1 MHPNHSNKRG
11 RFSYLAMR
19 GLFGHRH
26 GHGAFGGG
34 GFGGGFG
41 PDDEGGRGGPGGFGP
56 GGVGANGFG
65 GGRRGKRFS
74 GDELRLMVLAL
85 LAEGPQHGYQLIRAF
100 TEKSREAY
108 VPSPGVLYPLLSLLA
123 DMGLAE
129 EIAGGGARRS
139 FALTDAGKAEIE
151 AKKAEIEAAFARL
164 SAMAEQASRTDAAPV
179 RRAMMNLRTATVQRL
194 TRDGGDTEL
203 ALKIAKLLDDAAQA
217 IERL

>member
-1 MHPNHSNKRG
+1 MHSHHTNKRG
-11 RFSYLAMR
+11 RFAHEAIRS
-19 GLFGHRH
+19 LFGHRH
-26 GHGAFGGG
+26 GHGPFGGG
-34 GFGGGFG
+34 GFG
-41 PDDEGGRGGPGGFGP
+41 PDGEGGRGGPGGF
-56 GGVGANGFG
+56 

-85 LAEGPQHGYQLIRAF
+85 LAERPQHGYQLIRAF
-100 TEKSREAY
+100 TEKSGEAY
-108 VPSPGVLYPLLSLLA
+108 APSPGVLYPLLSLLA

-129 EIAGGGARRS
+129 EIANDEKGSGGARRS

-164 SAMAEQASRTDAAPV
+164 LAMAEQASRTDAAPV

-194 TRDGGDTEL
+194 TRDGGDDEL

>member
-1 MHPNHSNKRG
+1 MHFHHNKRG
-11 RFSYLAMR
+11 RFGHHAMR

-26 GHGAFGGG
+26 GHGPFGGG
-34 GFGGGFG
+34 GFG
-41 PDDEGGRGGPGGFGP
+41 PEGDHERGGPGGFG
-56 GGVGANGFG
+56 GGFG

-100 TEKSREAY
+100 SEKSGEAY
-108 VPSPGVLYPLLSLLA
+108 APSPGVLYPLLSLLA

-129 EIAGGGARRS
+129 EIAGNGARRS

-151 AKKAEIEAAFARL
+151 ARQTEIDAAFARL
-164 SAMAEQASRTDAAPV
+164 AAMAEQATRTDAAPV

-203 ALKIAKLLDDAAQA
+203 ALRIAKLLDDAAQA

>member
-1 MHPNHSNKRG
+1 MHCNHTNKRG
-11 RFSYLAMR
+11 RFAHEAIR
-19 GLFGHRH
+19 GLFGHRN
-26 GHGAFGGG
+26 GHGPFGGG
-34 GFGGGFG
+34 GFGQDG
-41 PDDEGGRGGPGGFGP
+41 EGGRDGPGGFG
-56 GGVGANGFG
+56 GGP

-100 TEKSREAY
+100 TEKSGEAY
-108 VPSPGVLYPLLSLLA
+108 APSPGVLYPLLSLLA
-123 DMGLAE
+123 DMGLAK

-139 FALTDAGKAEIE
+139 FSLTDAGKAEIE
-151 AKKAEIEAAFARL
+151 AKKAETDAAFARL
-164 SAMAEQASRTDAAPV
+164 AAMAEHASRTDAAPV

-194 TRDGGDTEL
+194 TRDGGNTEL

>member
-1 MHPNHSNKRG
+1 MHFHHTNKRG
-11 RFSYLAMR
+11 RFAHEAIR

-26 GHGAFGGG
+26 GHGPFGGG

-41 PDDEGGRGGPGGFGP
+41 AERDHERGPGGFGP
-56 GGVGANGFG
+56 

-100 TEKSREAY
+100 TEKSGEAY
-108 VPSPGVLYPLLSLLA
+108 APSPGVLYPLLSLFA

-129 EIAGGGARRS
+129 EIAGNGARRS

-151 AKKAEIEAAFARL
+151 AKKAEIDTAFARL

>member
-1 MHPNHSNKRG
+1 MHFHHTNKRG
-11 RFSYLAMR
+11 RFAHEAIR

-26 GHGAFGGG
+26 GHGPFGASGFGG

-41 PDDEGGRGGPGGFGP
+41 PGGDHERGPGGFGP
-56 GGVGANGFG
+56 GGFG
-65 GGRRGKRFS
+65 PGGRRGKRFS

-100 TEKSREAY
+100 TEKSGEAY
-108 VPSPGVLYPLLSLLA
+108 APSPGVLYPLLSLLA

-129 EIAGGGARRS
+129 EIEGGGARRS

-151 AKKAEIEAAFARL
+151 ARKAEIEAAFARL
-164 SAMAEQASRTDAAPV
+164 AAMAEHASRTDAAPV
-179 RRAMMNLRTATVQRL
+179 RRAMMNLRTATMQRL

>member
-1 MHPNHSNKRG
+1 MHSHHTNKRG
-11 RFSYLAMR
+11 RFAHEAIRS
-19 GLFGHRH
+19 LFGHRH
-26 GHGAFGGG
+26 GHGPFGGG
-34 GFGGGFG
+34 GFG
-41 PDDEGGRGGPGGFGP
+41 PDGEGGRGGPGGF
-56 GGVGANGFG
+56 

-100 TEKSREAY
+100 TEKSGEAY
-108 VPSPGVLYPLLSLLA
+108 APSPGVLYPLLSLLA

-129 EIAGGGARRS
+129 EIANDERGSGGARRS

-151 AKKAEIEAAFARL
+151 AKKAEIDAAFARL
-164 SAMAEQASRTDAAPV
+164 VAMAEQASRTDAAPV

-194 TRDGGDTEL
+194 TRDGGDDEL

>member
-1 MHPNHSNKRG
+1 MHCNHTNKRG
-11 RFSYLAMR
+11 RFAHEAIR

-26 GHGAFGGG
+26 GHGPFGGG

-41 PDDEGGRGGPGGFGP
+41 PDGEGGRDGPGGFG
-56 GGVGANGFG
+56 GGP

-100 TEKSREAY
+100 TEKSGEAY
-108 VPSPGVLYPLLSLLA
+108 APSPGVLYPLLSLFA

-139 FALTDAGKAEIE
+139 FSLTDAGKAEIE
-151 AKKAEIEAAFARL
+151 AKKAETDAAFARL
-164 SAMAEQASRTDAAPV
+164 AAMAEHASRTDAAPV

-194 TRDGGDTEL
+194 TRDGGNTEL

>member
-1 MHPNHSNKRG
+1 MHFHNNKRG
-11 RFSYLAMR
+11 RFAHEAIR

-26 GHGAFGGG
+26 GHGPFGGG

-41 PDDEGGRGGPGGFGP
+41 PDGEGGRGGPGGFG
-56 GGVGANGFG
+56 GGP

-100 TEKSREAY
+100 TEKSGEAY
-108 VPSPGVLYPLLSLLA
+108 APSPGVLYPLLSLLA

-129 EIAGGGARRS
+129 EIAGNGARRS

-151 AKKAEIEAAFARL
+151 AKKAEIDAAFARL
-164 SAMAEQASRTDAAPV
+164 AAMAEHASRTDAAPV

-194 TRDGGDTEL
+194 TREGGDDEL
-203 ALKIAKLLDDAAQA
+203 ALKIAKLLDNAAQA

>member
-1 MHPNHSNKRG
+1 MHSHHNSKRG
-11 RFSYLAMR
+11 RFAHEAIR

-26 GHGAFGGG
+26 GHGPFGGG
-34 GFGGGFG
+34 GFGG
-41 PDDEGGRGGPGGFGP
+41 DQEGGRGGPGGFG
-56 GGVGANGFG
+56 GGP

-100 TEKSREAY
+100 TEKSGEAY
-108 VPSPGVLYPLLSLLA
+108 APSPGVLYPLLSLLA

-129 EIAGGGARRS
+129 EIAGNGARRS

-164 SAMAEQASRTDAAPV
+164 TAMAEQASRTDAAPV

-194 TRDGGDTEL
+194 TRDGGDEEL
-203 ALKIAKLLDDAAQA
+203 TLKIAKLLDDAAQA

>member
-1 MHPNHSNKRG
+1 MHFNHTNKRG
-11 RFSYLAMR
+11 RFAHEAMR
-19 GLFGHRH
+19 DLFGHRH
-26 GHGAFGGG
+26 GHGPFGGG

-41 PDDEGGRGGPGGFGP
+41 PDGEGGRDGPGGFG
-56 GGVGANGFG
+56 GGP

-100 TEKSREAY
+100 TEKSGEAY
-108 VPSPGVLYPLLSLLA
+108 APSPGVLYPLLSLLA

-139 FALTDAGKAEIE
+139 FSLTDAGKAEIE
-151 AKKAEIEAAFARL
+151 AKKAETDAAFARL
-164 SAMAEQASRTDAAPV
+164 AAMAEHASRTDAAPV

-194 TRDGGDTEL
+194 TRDGGNTEL

>member
-1 MHPNHSNKRG
+1 MHFHHTNKRG
-11 RFSYLAMR
+11 RFAHEAIR

-26 GHGAFGGG
+26 GHGPFGGG
-34 GFGGGFG
+34 GFGAER
-41 PDDEGGRGGPGGFGP
+41 DHERGPGGFGP
-56 GGVGANGFG
+56 

-100 TEKSREAY
+100 TEKSGEAY
-108 VPSPGVLYPLLSLLA
+108 APSPGVLYPLLSLLA

-129 EIAGGGARRS
+129 EIAGNGARRS

-151 AKKAEIEAAFARL
+151 AKKAEIDTAFARL

>member
-1 MHPNHSNKRG
+1 MHSHHTNKRG
-11 RFSYLAMR
+11 RFAHEAIR

-26 GHGAFGGG
+26 GHGPFGGG
-34 GFGGGFG
+34 GFGGGLG
-41 PDDEGGRGGPGGFGP
+41 PDGEGGRGGPGGF
-56 GGVGANGFG
+56 

-100 TEKSREAY
+100 TEKSGEAY
-108 VPSPGVLYPLLSLLA
+108 APSPGVLYPLLSLLA

-129 EIAGGGARRS
+129 EIEGGGARRS
-139 FALTDAGKAEIE
+139 FALTDAGKAEIK
-151 AKKAEIEAAFARL
+151 AKKAEIDAAFARL
-164 SAMAEQASRTDAAPV
+164 ATMAEHASRTDAAPV

-194 TRDGGDTEL
+194 IRDGSDTDL

>member
-1 MHPNHSNKRG
+1 MHFNHTNKRG
-11 RFSYLAMR
+11 RFAHEAMR

-26 GHGAFGGG
+26 GHGPFGGG

-41 PDDEGGRGGPGGFGP
+41 PDGEGGRDGPGGFG
-56 GGVGANGFG
+56 GGP

-100 TEKSREAY
+100 TEKSGEAY
-108 VPSPGVLYPLLSLLA
+108 APSPGVLYPLLSLLA

-151 AKKAEIEAAFARL
+151 AKKAEIDAAFARL
-164 SAMAEQASRTDAAPV
+164 TAMAEHASRTDAAPV

-194 TRDGGDTEL
+194 TRDGGNTEL

>member
-1 MHPNHSNKRG
+1 MHFHHTKRG
-11 RFSYLAMR
+11 RFGHHAIR

-26 GHGAFGGG
+26 GPSP
-34 GFGGGFG
+34 FGGGFG
-41 PDDEGGRGGPGGFGP
+41 PDGEGRGGPGGFGP
-56 GGVGANGFG
+56 GGFG
-65 GGRRGKRFS
+65 PGRRGKRFS

-100 TEKSREAY
+100 TEKSGEAY
-108 VPSPGVLYPLLSLLA
+108 APSPGVLYPLLSLLA

-129 EIAGGGARRS
+129 EIEGGGARRS
-139 FALTDAGKAEIE
+139 FALTEAGKAEIE

-164 SAMAEQASRTDAAPV
+164 ATMAEHASRTDAAPV
-179 RRAMMNLRTATVQRL
+179 RRAMMNLRTATMQRL
-194 TRDGGDTEL
+194 VREGGDNEL